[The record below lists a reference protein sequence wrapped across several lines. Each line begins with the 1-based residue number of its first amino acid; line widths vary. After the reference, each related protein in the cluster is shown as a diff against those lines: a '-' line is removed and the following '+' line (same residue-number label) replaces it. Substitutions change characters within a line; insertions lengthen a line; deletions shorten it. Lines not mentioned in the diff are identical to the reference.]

1 MEEFKRDPTCLKSSK
16 EPYLGFWRGPCRGGG
31 RQSAGAS
38 ASREEQATGSTCMVQ
53 IYAAPVIAQDPSA
66 FCLTGHIEEENSA
79 IG

>member
-1 MEEFKRDPTCLKSSK
+1 MFDKGKTVTAFFHKTEMHM
-16 EPYLGFWRGPCRGGG
+16 GG